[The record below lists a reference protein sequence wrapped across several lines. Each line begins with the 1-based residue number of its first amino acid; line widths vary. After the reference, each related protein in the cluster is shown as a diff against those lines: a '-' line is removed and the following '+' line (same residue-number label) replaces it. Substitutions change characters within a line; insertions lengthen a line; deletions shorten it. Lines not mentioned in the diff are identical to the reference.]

1 MIIVSLVHSCFH
13 YAIRAKEAQ
22 PTLVPKES
30 VDTSMASGAPH
41 SILSFL
47 RSNLA
52 CICSMIVVS
61 LVHSCFHY
69 AIRAQK
75 AQPTFVPKESVGT
88 SVASAAPLSILDFL
102 R

>member
-1 MIIVSLVHSCFH
+1 MIVVSLVYNCFH

-22 PTLVPKES
+22 PTFVPKES

-41 SILSFL
+41 SMLPFC

-52 CICSMIVVS
+52 CICSMILVT

-69 AIRAQK
+69 AIPAQEAK
-75 AQPTFVPKESVGT
+75 PTCVPKESVDQ
-88 SVASAAPLSILDFL
+88 SIASCAPHSILTF
-102 R
+102 